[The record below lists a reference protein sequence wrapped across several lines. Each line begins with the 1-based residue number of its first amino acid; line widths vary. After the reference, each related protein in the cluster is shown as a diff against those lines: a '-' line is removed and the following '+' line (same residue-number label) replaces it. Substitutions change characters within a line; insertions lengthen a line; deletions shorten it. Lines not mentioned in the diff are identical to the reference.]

1 MQVPLVLLAR
11 MVSQVFLVELEQ
23 RESLVTLETTVCR
36 DKMDPEV
43 IRETQVLRAV
53 PAHRDRRD
61 RQETVDRPA
70 QQAPLVSLEIL
81 DFLAPLAHRDH
92 KVQLA
97 QLVPL
102 ANPAQM
108 EPQVSICSAPP
119 TSYSATQQESRFLP
133 RCGFCSVLWL
143 NLHVSIFDLIPS

>member
-23 RESLVTLETTVCR
+23 RESLVTLETTVGR
-36 DKMDPEV
+36 DKMDPQV
-43 IRETQVLRAV
+43 IRATQVLRAV
-53 PAHRDRRD
+53 PARRDRRD
-61 RQETVDRPA
+61 RRETVDRPD

-81 DFLAPLAHRDH
+81 DFLALLARRDH

-102 ANPAQM
+102 ANLAQM
-108 EPQVSICSAPP
+108 EPQVSIRSAPP
-119 TSYSATQQESRFLP
+119 TLK
-133 RCGFCSVLWL
+133 LL
-143 NLHVSIFDLIPS
+143 